1 MKSKSLKKV
10 LVGVALATVL
20 GIASISA
27 VNACEVAD
35 YHYGNNKISAW
46 AKTAGIRCQGGSWN
60 NKLMAYCR
68 GYQVS
73 SDGSEKYEDGGRKYV
88 DNGGSVSSTI
98 WVNPY
103 KGRRYINS
111 YSGTCYRCGTSYG
124 EETHQF
130 SF

>member
-1 MKSKSLKKV
+1 MKIKNLKKF
-10 LVGVALATVL
+10 LVGAVLLCAVGMVAIPV
-20 GIASISA
+20 
-27 VNACEVAD
+27 VKACEVAD
-35 YHYGNNKISAW
+35 YHYGHNNISAW

-68 GYQVS
+68 GYQVTS
-73 SDGSEKYEDGGRKYV
+73 NGSERYEDGGRHYV
-88 DNGGSVSSTI
+88 DNGSSVSSTI
-98 WVNPY
+98 WVDAY

-111 YSGTCYRCGTSYG
+111 YSGTCYRCGTVYG